1 MDSHTKFIRQED
13 VGLVKTDVFLGLDG
27 ELIQAHALNPD
38 LDQDL
43 ILDQSIWMLGQNRMM
58 YRTVPYGRGRQP
70 TNYTSSQSGKCKQSS
85 YF

>member
-38 LDQDL
+38 LDQV
-43 ILDQSIWMLGQNRMM
+43 R
-58 YRTVPYGRGRQP
+58 
-70 TNYTSSQSGKCKQSS
+70 
-85 YF
+85 